1 MYPASPWP
9 KQLRVVESEWSRRWG
24 CEAVGSCGVVV
35 CTDSVR
41 GKKYRVLAQIKQSV
55 LAAQPPQDGGRYG
68 NNFKCVCLTYLF
80 VIAACMCDSF
90 SFMLE

>member
-1 MYPASPWP
+1 M
-9 KQLRVVESEWSRRWG
+9 VESEWSRRWG

-68 NNFKCVCLTYLF
+68 KIFTCVFYLF
-80 VIAACMCDSF
+80 IF
-90 SFMLE
+90 NL